1 MAAKRDVGLRARPFA
16 IAAIEARYALE
27 RSSWTEAAALQP
39 RPNPWAFIE
48 AVPHFARAVGASR
61 SGNPAAAKADIDR
74 LTELQAD
81 LAKSNITYW
90 ARVVDIQLKIA
101 SAWMADAEGR
111 SADALSLMQA
121 AADLEKSIDTHDTLS
136 PGPVGATAHESLGE
150 LLLKAGRAREAFAS
164 FEESLKLAKDRARS
178 YFGAA
183 KAAGLAG
190 DADRQKAYV
199 AKLAEVC
206 GVPAATTSPPD
217 GTDAQLSMLP
227 CAWLTR

>member
-1 MAAKRDVGLRARPFA
+1 MAAKRDVGLRARPFT

-27 RSSWTEAAALQP
+27 RSSWSEAAALQP
-39 RPNPWAFIE
+39 RPNRWAFIE
-48 AVPHFARAVGASR
+48 AVPHFARAVGAAR
-61 SGNPAAAKADIDR
+61 SGHPATAKADIDR

-81 LAKSNITYW
+81 LVKAKLAYW

-111 SADALSLMQA
+111 SADALSFMQA

-150 LLLKAGRAREAFAS
+150 LLLKTGKPHEALAS
-164 FEESLKLAKDRARS
+164 FEESLKLAKHRARS
-178 YFGAA
+178 YLGAA
-183 KAAGLAG
+183 KSASLAG
-190 DADRQKAYV
+190 DADRHKAHV

-206 GVPAATTSPPD
+206 GIAAATTSVQD
-217 GTDAQLSMLP
+217 RNDVELRTLP
-227 CAWLTR
+227 CVWLAR